1 VFCRMRGESTK
12 KGSQN
17 EQPESCHRVCAFTL
31 AEGVDESTLIAAA
44 DALQRDFFS
53 QQKGF
58 IKRDLVRVAE
68 RKWADII
75 CWESRDSV
83 EQAMQ
88 VAPSNPAALQ
98 YFQLMVNDGES
109 DPSSGLMLMTV
120 AKSYS

>member
-1 VFCRMRGESTK
+1 MSNNNHTIEFAT
-12 KGSQN
+12 
-17 EQPESCHRVCAFTL
+17 FTL

-53 QQKGF
+53 HQKGF
-58 IKRDLVRVAE
+58 IRRDLVQVAE
-68 RKWADII
+68 RKWADVVY
-75 CWESRDSV
+75 WESRDSV

-109 DPSSGLMLMTV
+109 DPASGLMIMTI

>member
-1 VFCRMRGESTK
+1 MSNNNHTIEFAT
-12 KGSQN
+12 
-17 EQPESCHRVCAFTL
+17 FTL

-58 IKRDLVRVAE
+58 IRRDLVQVAE
-68 RKWADII
+68 RQWADVIY
-75 CWESRDSV
+75 WESRDSV

-88 VAPSNPAALQ
+88 VAPSNPAALH

-109 DPSSGLMLMTV
+109 DPASGLMLMTV
-120 AKSYS
+120 AKSYSWQQI

>member
-1 VFCRMRGESTK
+1 MSNKNHTIEFAT
-12 KGSQN
+12 
-17 EQPESCHRVCAFTL
+17 FTL
-31 AEGVDESTLIAAA
+31 AEGVDESTLIVAA

-53 QQKGF
+53 RQKGF

-68 RKWADII
+68 RKWADVIY
-75 CWESRDSV
+75 WESRDSA

-109 DPSSGLMLMTV
+109 DPASGLMIMTI
-120 AKSYS
+120 AKSYSYSQI